1 MQGGLLK
8 LTLETVKVNISAGS
22 AVGLHWHGSLAV
34 AGFGQHLRLLKSPC
48 AARMFHGAGNRLL
61 AALCPGIRG
70 ASWLDVSDWLA
81 LLFSSRVVCLCP
93 MSHFFSSLVLF
104 LCTDRHIVRT
114 VLFFINFLGL

>member
-48 AARMFHGAGNRLL
+48 AARMFHGTVWWFEH
-61 AALCPGIRG
+61 
-70 ASWLDVSDWLA
+70 SWVLYFFGTGMKID
-81 LLFSSRVVCLCP
+81 LFQSCGHCWVFQICWYIECDTLTELSIG
-93 MSHFFSSLVLF
+93 FEIAQFEF
-104 LCTDRHIVRT
+104 LH
-114 VLFFINFLGL
+114 LH